1 MQRRGSETDR
11 NSIQQGEIQTALNY
25 CHIRFHFSNMIFFF
39 YLSMKLSLISLIR
52 HFSLNK
58 LEFISSFCFCFF
70 RADDY
75 LCGSSNTI
83 VNQLILL
90 LLLLHTYISLMI
102 YPTKLKGQNF
112 QKIKWCPTWSIPR
125 NFFKKKIKDQGVEI
139 VNDDD
144 ESLSLSKC
152 VSAKKKKGNNKN
164 LIKVGSTRWVRL

>member
-52 HFSLNK
+52 HFSLTK

-102 YPTKLKGQNF
+102 YPTRLKAERSKFSKNKMVSYLVDSKKFF
-112 QKIKWCPTWSIPR
+112 QKKNKRLGRR
-125 NFFKKKIKDQGVEI
+125 NCE
-139 VNDDD
+139 
-144 ESLSLSKC
+144 
-152 VSAKKKKGNNKN
+152 
-164 LIKVGSTRWVRL
+164 